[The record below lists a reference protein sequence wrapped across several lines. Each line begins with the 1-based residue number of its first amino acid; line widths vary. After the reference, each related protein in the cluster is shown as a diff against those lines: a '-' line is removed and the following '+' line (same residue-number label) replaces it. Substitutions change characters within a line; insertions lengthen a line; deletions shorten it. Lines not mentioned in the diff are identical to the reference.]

1 MANTEETVERHYPVG
16 DDGADPPY
24 LHPDY
29 GSTVKRSPANPRNN
43 FLSGL
48 KVRDEGARTC

>member
-1 MANTEETVERHYPVG
+1 MAEKLGKWASNRGLISKIRPSDGCKGDTV
-16 DDGADPPY
+16 
-24 LHPDY
+24 
-29 GSTVKRSPANPRNN
+29 PRNN